1 MAVILWYRIKKQI
14 ADNPVGWADRAACE
28 IENQKGKKGMKG
40 NNGLRRAAAAVLA
53 AVMALGPVTSFAAT
67 FGTQLEQKNLE
78 MTETIRL
85 TNESWYSSYLD
96 DEIVENYVTY
106 EPDGDV
112 VPVVHYGNDIYGA
125 AGMSTVIGYA
135 QENGLNVI
143 AAINGDFF
151 TVENGVATG
160 MVIKEGIIRA
170 SESTMANYNSV
181 GFYDD
186 GEVIIGRSGLQ
197 TRAHYTN
204 TSGTAITVGMHLN
217 KQLTQA
223 SGIVLFTEDYH
234 DTNKA
239 TIPSFNVILNVTDG
253 EPRINETMTG
263 VVTAL
268 GGSTSQTPIREGEVV
283 ISMASNTPYVTT
295 LQQLQTLTVGDEVEF
310 TFEADEAW
318 EDVEYAVGA
327 GYKLLT
333 DGVNVAPA
341 TDRTRAPRTALGITE
356 DGEVIFYTVDGRQK
370 GYSQGTYQA
379 ELADRLI
386 ELGCV
391 EAVNLDGGGSTGM
404 RVLYPGDVNTSL
416 VNKPS
421 GGSMRACANYIL
433 LVTDRPS
440 RGDAEALHLYPY
452 SVTMLAGAKQEFTV
466 KATDRAYY
474 AAEVPH
480 RISFDVDNR
489 RLGGFGE
496 DGNEDHVFTAG
507 NRDMSG
513 RVEVYGSG
521 AYGTAEV
528 NVVESPTSIQLTSAS
543 GAVLGN
549 SIAVGAGDTYDFGA
563 KAIYKR
569 KTIVSQDDCYTWE
582 VSGDIGTIDEFGV
595 FTADPNAEENGT
607 ITVSAGDTSTTIT
620 VNVAGHGVRL
630 EDFEGNGSLVRSG
643 DFVTYLNK
651 ELAYVHNG
659 YQSLAMAYEYETT
672 TDAAVTLSAPIEQ
685 EFTSA
690 PGGATFW
697 LYGDDSG
704 NEIGLTV
711 DTEDG
716 LETVSGGEIDFL
728 GWKQIVLKL
737 PEGTTELISLD
748 LTRNGA
754 LSGTIYVDHLMVT
767 YGKYLDHTAPTASL
781 SLNGSKLSG
790 YVSDNLDT
798 ELTKQNLE
806 LTMDGK
812 PISCSFNNG
821 TLTANLDLSDA
832 KTHRVALVV
841 TDASGNIARTA
852 LTVPAAATE
861 VAEDGTVLATGD
873 GTPFIDTV
881 NHWSNIFDVYL
892 YNRDIAS
899 GSLKNDQL
907 YFQPDTNITRLEFAI
922 IVVKWLGLDLNEYAD
937 VKTNFADQAQI
948 PAWAESYVKA
958 AYGSGMISGSLSSNG
973 KLYFNPNKNLTRQEA
988 MVVIGKTQPR
998 GYAEADLSHF
1008 KDAEQVA
1015 FWAEPYVK
1023 PLVEQKVISGSNGS
1037 LLPTSYLT
1045 KAQIASIIFNLN

>member
-1 MAVILWYRIKKQI
+1 
-14 ADNPVGWADRAACE
+14 
-28 IENQKGKKGMKG
+28 MKG

-440 RGDAEALHLYPY
+440 RGDVEALHLYPY

-528 NVVESPTSIQLTSAS
+528 TVVESPTSIQLTSAS

-685 EFTSA
+685 EFNSA

-697 LYGDDSG
+697 LYGDNSG
-704 NEIGLTV
+704 NEISLTV

-716 LETVSGGEIDFL
+716 LETISGGEIDFL

-899 GSLKNDQL
+899 GTLKNDQL

-937 VKTNFADQAQI
+937 VKTNFADQALI

-958 AYGSGMISGSLSSNG
+958 AYGSGMISGSLSSDG

-998 GYAEADLSHF
+998 GYAEADLNHF
-1008 KDAEQVA
+1008 KDAKQVA

>member
-1 MAVILWYRIKKQI
+1 
-14 ADNPVGWADRAACE
+14 
-28 IENQKGKKGMKG
+28 MKG

-861 VAEDGTVLATGD
+861 VAEDGTVLTTGD
-873 GTPFIDTV
+873 GTPFVDTV

>member
-1 MAVILWYRIKKQI
+1 
-14 ADNPVGWADRAACE
+14 
-28 IENQKGKKGMKG
+28 MK
-40 NNGLRRAAAAVLA
+40 RRTVMRRVAAAALA
-53 AVMALGPVTSFAAT
+53 AVMALGPVSSFAAT
-67 FGTQLEQKNLE
+67 FGTQLEQKNLD

-85 TNESWYSSYLD
+85 TNESWYSTYLD

-125 AGMSTVIGYA
+125 AGMRTVIGYA
-135 QENGLNVI
+135 QEAGLNVI

-151 TVENGVATG
+151 TMDNGVATG
-160 MVIKEGIIRA
+160 LVIKEGIIRS
-170 SESTMANYNSV
+170 SESTVANYNSV

-204 TSGTAITVGMHLN
+204 TSGTAITLGMHLN
-217 KQLTQA
+217 KQLTKE
-223 SGIVLFTEDYH
+223 SGIVLYTEDYN
-234 DTNKA
+234 DSNKA
-239 TIPSFNVILNVTDG
+239 TVPSFNVVLNVTDG

-263 VVTAL
+263 VVAAL
-268 GGSTSQTPIREGEVV
+268 GGSTTATPIREGEVV

-295 LQQLQTLTVGDEVEF
+295 LQQMMTLSVGDEVEF
-310 TFEADEAW
+310 TFEADEDW

-333 DGVNVAPA
+333 DGVNVAPI
-341 TDRTRAPRTALGITE
+341 TDKTRAPRTALGITD

-370 GYSQGTYQA
+370 GYSQGTYQS
-379 ELADRLI
+379 ELADRLK

-391 EAVNLDGGGSTGM
+391 EAVNLDGGGSTGL
-404 RVLYPGDVNTSL
+404 RVLYPGDENTSL
-416 VNKPS
+416 VNQPS

-440 RGDAEALHLYPY
+440 RGGAEALHLYPY
-452 SVTMLAGAKQEFTV
+452 SVTMLAGAQQEFTV
-466 KATDRAYY
+466 KATDQAYY
-474 AAEVPH
+474 AAEIPG
-480 RISFDVDNR
+480 RISFDVDNH
-489 RLGGFGE
+489 RLGSFGE
-496 DGNEDHVFTAG
+496 DGNDDNVFTAG

-513 RVEVYGSG
+513 KVEVYGGG
-521 AYGTAEV
+521 ASGTAEV
-528 NVVESPTSIQLTSAS
+528 TVVESPTSIQLTNAN
-543 GAVLGN
+543 GTALG
-549 SIAVGAGDTYDFGA
+549 SVIAIGAGETYDFGA

-582 VSGDIGTIDEFGV
+582 VSGNIGTIDEFGV

-620 VNVAGHGVRL
+620 VNVAGRGVRL
-630 EDFEGNGSLVRSG
+630 EDFEGDDFIVEGG
-643 DFVTYLNK
+643 DFVAYTNQ

-659 YQSLAMAYEYETT
+659 HQSLALAYAYETT
-672 TDAAVTLSAPIEQ
+672 TDAALTLSAPVAA
-685 EFTSA
+685 EFDSA
-690 PGGATFW
+690 PGTAMFW
-697 LYGDDSG
+697 LYGDESG
-704 NEIGLTV
+704 NEISLTV
-711 DTEDG
+711 DAEEG
-716 LETVSGGEIDFL
+716 LETISGGDIDFR
-728 GWKQIVLKL
+728 GWKQIVLDL

-754 LSGTIYVDHLMVT
+754 LSGTIYLDHLMVT
-767 YGKYLDHTAPTASL
+767 YGRYLDHTAPNASL
-781 SLNGSKLSG
+781 SLNGAQLSG

-798 ELTKQNLE
+798 ELTKENLK
-806 LTMDGK
+806 LTMDGT
-812 PISCSFNNG
+812 PISYSFHNG
-821 TLTANLDLSDA
+821 TLTANLDLSDS

-873 GTPFIDTV
+873 GTPFADTV

-892 YNRDIAS
+892 YNRNIAS
-899 GSLKNDQL
+899 GTLKGEQL

-1008 KDAEQVA
+1008 KDADQVA